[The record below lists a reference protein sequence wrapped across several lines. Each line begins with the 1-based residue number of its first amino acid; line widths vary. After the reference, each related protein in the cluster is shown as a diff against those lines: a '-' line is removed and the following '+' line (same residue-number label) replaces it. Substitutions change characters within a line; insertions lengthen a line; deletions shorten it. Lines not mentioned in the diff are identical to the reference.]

1 MCTKLIESAPSLFE
15 KGLSADL
22 QWTKK
27 KENILTSH
35 HFFFHRSVVQQLNL
49 LVFFEVD
56 AGVCGCDF
64 LAVDHFC
71 LFHPA

>member
-1 MCTKLIESAPSLFE
+1 MDRE
-15 KGLSADL
+15 KK
-22 QWTKK
+22 THF
-27 KENILTSH
+27 LTSH